1 VASWSG
7 VSATDQQPIFFASP
21 EEFRGWL
28 QAHAGDAPELLVG
41 FWKKGSGHTSMTWP
55 ESVDE
60 ALCVG
65 WIDGVRRRVDDER
78 YSIRFTP
85 RRPTSIWSAVNVA
98 RVAALTDEGRM
109 QPAGLEAYARRRE
122 VKTGLYS
129 HEREHDA
136 ELEPEEQARLEANA
150 AAWAF
155 FSVQITS
162 YRRAAL
168 HWVVGAK
175 RPETRERR
183 LKALIDDSAA
193 GVFVKHLRR

>member
-1 VASWSG
+1 VGSWSG
-7 VSATDQQPIFFASP
+7 VSADQQPTYFPSP
-21 EEFRGWL
+21 AEFRAWL
-28 QAHAGDAPELLVG
+28 DEHAGEAPALVVG
-41 FWKKGSGHTSMTWP
+41 FYKKGTGHTSMTWP

-85 RRPTSIWSAVNVA
+85 RRATSIWSAVNVA
-98 RVAALTDEGRM
+98 RVEALTDEGRM
-109 QPAGLEAYARRRE
+109 QPAGLEAFARRRA
-122 VKTGLYS
+122 VKTGIYS
-129 HEREHDA
+129 HERSQDA
-136 ELEPEEQARLEANA
+136 ELTADEQARLEANA
-150 AAWAF
+150 EAWSF
-155 FSVQITS
+155 FSAQIRS

-175 RPETRERR
+175 RAETRERR

-193 GVFVKHLRR
+193 GLHVKHLRR